1 MKATYWLLIFSVL
14 GWSQTVWPLE
24 TAAELL
30 RQADLFAERYQ
41 WETALPL
48 YKEAEKQFLNAGDI
62 NRAWLARLGGIRAS
76 VKEHPPQQLY
86 DALKR
91 EIEHPPGNRT
101 PAMYLR
107 ALFLKADVE
116 SDVDA
121 LCAGTFSTSLR
132 RREWQTILTLSQM
145 LGDSHLESRAQG
157 ELGLLKVLDGDPAGS
172 DEVSAILW
180 RTVENGDAMNEL
192 RFRTAI
198 ANLYY
203 SAGRSHDAIGHLDRA
218 IELAERKQALSYF
231 PAFFEKAVI
240 LMASD
245 RLQDALPLIEH
256 CVSQARITGSATNNA
271 QALYLQGSLY
281 YRYGRLDKSIL
292 LLKRSLNLATEIGY
306 HRLISGISLDL
317 SQIHRTR
324 DDLWKALDCA
334 DVGLQSSLKA
344 GDPMESILH
353 LQNKAAIRAG
363 QGRVV
368 EADRLY
374 SEALQSLNGLLQKF
388 TSAHARAFIVARMS
402 SLYMDYFSLCLH
414 KLNDPAKA
422 FIILEQA
429 RGRSIS
435 DSLRGRRTESTT
447 RGGENP
453 SGKYEE
459 SLSRLQAKLWVKR
472 DPQEHRRIQ
481 SEIFDMEQ
489 HLGSSREAGRHNI
502 DAQIFSP
509 IPLSEVQ
516 KSLYPAEVILEYVLG
531 EPSSTCLAISRS
543 GVRGITLASRRI
555 IEVAVTGYRKEI
567 LQGRDGAQH
576 AQKLYDFLLAPIPD
590 LDAKLRIAIIPDG
603 LLHLLP
609 FEALPTPS
617 GQLLLESRMIDYSPA
632 AAVTYILR
640 KSPAIRTGKRKFLG
654 VGDVR
659 YPDSAGSGAT
669 YFNNLSRSA
678 RLEGSL
684 EEISSIAKAMKR
696 VTETVTLLGESA
708 NESAIKSLNL
718 EDYDILHFAVHGISD
733 PNYPA
738 RSALLFGTRI
748 DEMDDGIFQAWEI
761 SRLRL
766 KTDLVVLSACDT
778 ATGKVL
784 EQEGVSNL
792 VKAFLLAGA
801 RTVVASIWPMEDRST
816 AELMSRFY
824 SYLAKGMDKGS
835 ALRHA
840 KLDFIKEYKGNAL
853 PKHWAGIIMIGESSD
868 SLFVEP
874 WENDAGRESR

>member
-1 MKATYWLLIFSVL
+1 MKTIYLFIMFASICC
-14 GWSQTVWPLE
+14 SQSAWPLE
-24 TAAELL
+24 IHAELL
-30 RQADLFAERYQ
+30 RKADSFAERYQ
-41 WETALPL
+41 WGKALPL
-48 YKEAEKQFLNAGDI
+48 YEEAEKQFLNAGDVQQ
-62 NRAWLARLGGIRAS
+62 AWLARLGGIRSS
-76 VKEHPPQQLY
+76 VKERSPQQMY
-86 DALKR
+86 DALKK
-91 EIEHPPGNRT
+91 EIGHPPGSGNPT
-101 PAMYLR
+101 IYLR

-116 SDVDA
+116 SDIDA
-121 LCAGTFSTSLR
+121 FCAITFNASLR
-132 RREWQTILTLSQM
+132 RREWQTILALSQR
-145 LGDSHLESRAQG
+145 LGDSHMEDRAQG
-157 ELGLLKVLDGDPAGS
+157 ELGLLKLLDNDPAGS
-172 DEVSAILW
+172 NEVSAVLW
-180 RTVENGDAMNEL
+180 KAVENGDVMNEL

-198 ANLYY
+198 ATLYD
-203 SAGRSHDAIGHLDRA
+203 SAGRSHDALGHLDRA

-240 LMASD
+240 LISSD
-245 RLQDALPLIEH
+245 RLQEASPLVEH
-256 CVSQARITGSATNNA
+256 CVNQARLTGSAANNA
-271 QALYLQGSLY
+271 QALYLQGGIY
-281 YRYGRLDKSIL
+281 YRNGHLSESVV
-292 LLKRSLNLATEIGY
+292 LLKQALNLATEIGY
-306 HRLISGISLDL
+306 HRLISRISLEL

-334 DVGLQSSLKA
+334 DIGLQSSLKV
-344 GDPMESILH
+344 GDPMEAIFH

-363 QGRVV
+363 QGRFI

-374 SEALQSLNGLLQKF
+374 SETLQSLNGLLQKF
-388 TSAHARAFIVARMS
+388 SSAHARAFMVARMS
-402 SLYMDYFSLCLH
+402 SLYMDYFALCLH
-414 KLNDPAKA
+414 KLSDPAKA
-422 FIILEQA
+422 FMILEQA

-435 DSLRGRRTESTT
+435 DSLRGRRIESTP
-447 RGGENP
+447 RDGENP
-453 SGKYEE
+453 SENFE
-459 SLSRLQAKLWVKR
+459 RSLSRLQAQLWVRR
-472 DPQEHRRIQ
+472 DTEEYRRIQ

-489 HLGSSREAGRHNI
+489 HLGSSREGGRHNI
-502 DAQIFSP
+502 EAQIFSP

-516 KSLYPAEVILEYVLG
+516 KSLYQAEVILEYVLG
-531 EPSSTCLAISRS
+531 EPSSTCLVINQS

-555 IEVAVTGYRKEI
+555 IEEAVAGYRKEI
-567 LQGRDGAQH
+567 LLGRDGAQY
-576 AQKLYDFLLAPIPD
+576 AQKLYDLLLAPISD
-590 LDAKLRIAIIPDG
+590 LDTKLRITIIPDG

-609 FEALPTPS
+609 FEALSTSS
-617 GQLLLESRMIDYSPA
+617 GRLLLESKMIDYSPA
-632 AAVTYILR
+632 ATVTYILR
-640 KSPAIRTGKRKFLG
+640 TSPAIRTGKRKFLG

-684 EEISSIAKAMKR
+684 EEISSIAKAMKS

-708 NESAIKSLNL
+708 NESAIKALNL

-778 ATGKVL
+778 ATGRVL

-801 RTVVASIWPMEDRST
+801 HTVVASIWPMEDRST

-835 ALRHA
+835 ALRYA
-840 KLDFIKEYKGNAL
+840 KLDFVKEYKGNAS
-853 PKHWAGIIMIGESSD
+853 PRHWAGMLMIGESSD

-874 WENDAGRESR
+874 RANDLEEATR